1 LNNPATVFKMQTHM
15 QSSKALRAAFIVL
28 AGIIIGIGFIK
39 GHYSS
44 SGPGFSSSTKHAVAH
59 MPKLKTDDIIY
70 HHMHNTVPI
79 VSEEYKIVFFQV
91 AKAASSEWVRFF
103 MRLGCNPD
111 WCSAN
116 TQMHDPEQ
124 NGLTYL
130 SDFSLEE
137 ANHMMTSDE
146 WTRAIFVRNPKP
158 RILSAFLDKSVEHAK
173 HWKNQ
178 TCPVYAYALGE
189 NDGTHMQ
196 HTEDEAYCK
205 HHHNSFEFF
214 LYNITTIIKDNVHWR
229 SIYSR
234 IDEKW
239 WPKIN
244 FIGHMN
250 NISDDAESLL
260 RSINSTKDGVSAWER
275 MGKTGWGENELNCS
289 AIGTH
294 SFLGKR
300 ENHHETDARDKMAQ
314 YYTPELERFV
324 ESHYAD
330 DFNNRFY
337 HFDGVTLFEEEGE
350 DKTIE
355 DLF

>member
-1 LNNPATVFKMQTHM
+1 
-15 QSSKALRAAFIVL
+15 
-28 AGIIIGIGFIK
+28 
-39 GHYSS
+39 
-44 SGPGFSSSTKHAVAH
+44 
-59 MPKLKTDDIIY
+59 
-70 HHMHNTVPI
+70 
-79 VSEEYKIVFFQV
+79 
-91 AKAASSEWVRFF
+91 
-103 MRLGCNPD
+103 
-111 WCSAN
+111 
-116 TQMHDPEQ
+116 
-124 NGLTYL
+124 
-130 SDFSLEE
+130 
-137 ANHMMTSDE
+137 MMTSDE